1 MKTTYALALAALGF
15 LATSSNAVPVEYAST
30 TEGSH
35 TGDAPTA
42 GSGPHTGTIMIYD
55 VEPLCPVDT
64 SNTLPLVGISEN
76 LFNENMC
83 NKCVSIQ
90 DGANTLL
97 ALIAGIAEGYGENNL
112 GMDTSEIASLNG
124 DGYGQFTHDTLN
136 WTIVDCNQSTQSA
149 K

>member
-1 MKTTYALALAALGF
+1 
-15 LATSSNAVPVEYAST
+15 
-30 TEGSH
+30 
-35 TGDAPTA
+35 
-42 GSGPHTGTIMIYD
+42 MIYD